1 MRLTSFYARGES
13 EARLGIITDDGV
25 IDATGSTGLSSA
37 AFFARGF
44 EALTQL
50 EQATNNEPIAASLAE
65 LNLAPVIPQPGK
77 ILCVGLNYAQHAR
90 EAGLQQPPEPVLFS
104 KFNNSLAAHGTAVS
118 IAGLSRVDYEAELG
132 ILLGRGGR
140 DISEDQALQHVLGCF
155 NANDISERRLQNV
168 STQWLLGKS
177 LDEFLPIGPE
187 LLTLDEAGNPD
198 TLQVRGWLN
207 GELRQDSNTSDM
219 IFSVAEIIAYISRF
233 MTLEAGDIIVTG
245 TPEGVIL
252 GRDDSEWV
260 KPGDEYTVQ
269 IGNLTP
275 LVTRFR

>member
-1 MRLTSFYARGES
+1 MRLTSFLARENGEV
-13 EARLGIITDDGV
+13 RLGIITDAGV
-25 IDATGSTGLSSA
+25 IDATDSTGLTSA
-37 AFFARGF
+37 EFFARGY

-50 EQATNNEPIAASLAE
+50 EKAASNEPVAASLAE
-65 LNLAPVIPQPGK
+65 LDLAPVIPQPGK
-77 ILCVGLNYAQHAR
+77 IICVGLNYVQHAL
-90 EAGLQQPPEPVLFS
+90 EAGLQQPQEPVLFS

-155 NANDISERRLQNV
+155 NANDISERRLQNI

-177 LDEFLPIGPE
+177 LDGFLPVGPE
-187 LLTLDEAGNPD
+187 LLTLDEVGDPD
-198 TLQVRGWLN
+198 ALQVRGWLN

-219 IFSVAEIIAYISRF
+219 IFSVGEIIAYISRF
-233 MTLEAGDIIVTG
+233 MTLEAGDIVVTG

-252 GRDDSEWV
+252 GRDDPEWV
-260 KPGDEYTVQ
+260 KPGDEYTVK

-275 LVTRFR
+275 LVTHFR